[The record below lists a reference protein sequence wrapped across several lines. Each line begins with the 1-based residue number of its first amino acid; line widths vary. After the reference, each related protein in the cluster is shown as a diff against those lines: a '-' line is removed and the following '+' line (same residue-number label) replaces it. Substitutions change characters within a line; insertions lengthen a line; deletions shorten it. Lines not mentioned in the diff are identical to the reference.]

1 MSLYFT
7 CSSHFQIQYFP
18 YKLQQ
23 HLTYKK
29 SVKYLEI
36 NWISVI
42 KSLHNW
48 RNEGR
53 RMLQGCSQRCWYI
66 AMGSVQKLLRFFRI
80 PVIHDNKK
88 NAWYFYQIKTC
99 KTVFDII
106 WILISD
112 NKTAALENFCPALT
126 AVKKNGHN

>member
-1 MSLYFT
+1 
-7 CSSHFQIQYFP
+7 
-18 YKLQQ
+18 
-23 HLTYKK
+23 
-29 SVKYLEI
+29 
-36 NWISVI
+36 
-42 KSLHNW
+42 
-48 RNEGR
+48 
-53 RMLQGCSQRCWYI
+53 
-66 AMGSVQKLLRFFRI
+66 MGSVQKLLRFFRI